1 MSEFSNL
8 SSLKLL
14 RSVDLLSRLSI
25 LQLSQI
31 SDSLSE
37 VSFSNGQTIIDKVS
51 FCLVAFVHLF
61 SVPFLMIFSM
71 SLQNEVLALYIIQ
84 KGRVKITL
92 DSDLLSCPNAYS
104 LKPDIQSEDD
114 VQSGKELSIEKPE
127 GSYFGEWALLGEN
140 IGSLSAVAVGD
151 VVCALLTKEK
161 FESVIGSLQKI
172 SQEDHKYVLIC
183 SYVRQQLCGFCLFA
197 YILHS
202 RTKFHIID
210 TINLITGQGIIL
222 EIMNF
227 HPSIRSSSQIW

>member
-31 SDSLSE
+31 SDCLSE
-37 VSFSNGQTIIDKVS
+37 VSFSSGQTIIDKVS
-51 FCLVAFVHLF
+51 FCLVAFVPLF
-61 SVPFLMIFSM
+61 SVHFLTIFSM

-84 KGRVKITL
+84 KGQVKITF
-92 DSDLLSCPNAYS
+92 DSDLLMSSNAYS
-104 LKPDIQSEDD
+104 LKPDIQNED
-114 VQSGKELSIEKPE
+114 VESRRELSIEKPE
-127 GSYFGEWALLGEN
+127 GSYFGEWALLGEH

-151 VVCALLTKEK
+151 VVCALLTKDK

-183 SYVRQQLCGFCLFA
+183 ASVGQQLCGFCLFA
-197 YILHS
+197 YILHLK
-202 RTKFHIID
+202 TKFHIID
-210 TINLITGQGIIL
+210 TIDLIIGQGII
-222 EIMNF
+222 
-227 HPSIRSSSQIW
+227 PRS